1 MLSIANE
8 VDPLIFCCICFVCDT
23 NHVLPIGGH
32 FQELKIFSE
41 KARPPRMKPLHY
53 KFEFS
58 YIVKGPLLEP
68 LFIAHVL
75 GAL

>member
-1 MLSIANE
+1 MLSIVND
-8 VDPLIFCCICFVCDT
+8 VDPLIFRCVCFVCDT
-23 NHVLPIGGH
+23 NNIFPTGRH

-41 KARPPRMKPLHY
+41 KARPSRMKPLHC

-58 YIVKGPLLEP
+58 CIVKDPLLEP

-75 GAL
+75 RAM